1 MVLNYYDKQVI
12 ETKKDSTSSRNN
24 TTSKLDEIT
33 EESTGRNPFSALD
46 NLENES
52 SKIHSSAP
60 TSKTSLQEVNKTSSD
75 HANPTPMVTT
85 QEKCSIQRSQS
96 GPNRKLNVHQKT
108 IMRKLALQL
117 QSLENKQYVVNN
129 GNKTIF
135 IRFES

>member
-1 MVLNYYDKQVI
+1 MQQVI

-24 TTSKLDEIT
+24 TASKLGEIT
-33 EESTGRNPFSALD
+33 EESPGQNPFSALD

-52 SKIHSSAP
+52 SKIHSSTP
-60 TSKTSLQEVNKTSSD
+60 TSKTSLQEVKKSSSD
-75 HANPTPMVTT
+75 HAKPGTAVAD

-129 GNKTIF
+129 GNNIIF
-135 IRFES
+135 Q